1 MKCNYCIQVLKRS
14 GSLPDIT
21 WKVVFE
27 RSFNYLNDPITNPTL
42 EFVLS
47 AFKLLYPDR
56 DEFKITLTVL

>member
-1 MKCNYCIQVLKRS
+1 M
-14 GSLPDIT
+14 PDIT